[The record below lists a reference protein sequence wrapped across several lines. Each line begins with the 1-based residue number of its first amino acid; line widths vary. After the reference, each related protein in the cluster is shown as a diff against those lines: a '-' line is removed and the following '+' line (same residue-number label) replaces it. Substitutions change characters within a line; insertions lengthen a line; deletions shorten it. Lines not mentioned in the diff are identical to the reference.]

1 MCTSNLKPWFDR
13 IHMIDQQLGSENSI
27 LALVILN
34 FISYLER
41 PLHTAYSEVLLFIYD
56 YAWFKHKLNQM
67 N

>member
-1 MCTSNLKPWFDR
+1 
-13 IHMIDQQLGSENSI
+13 MIDQQLGSENSI